1 MRRFFQAYQ
10 KRHLWLL
17 ADLAL
22 LAAFLLAR
30 HQKAWMNA
38 LADHVTTPLKTAL
51 GRLWGA
57 VPFSVMEVLYTLAG
71 IAAVAYVLWS
81 VLAVARRGEPFRPS
95 RFSLGWAAAALGMV
109 SAVCGVFLWLAS
121 GGAPLPG
128 QALAVLAWPWVLT
141 GLIWAAA
148 AVLADRQRRARA
160 YGAVLG
166 AACAGLSV
174 YLLFCL
180 FWGVNFWTDSFQDR
194 SGIREEAVSV
204 EELTAVTAWFADRLI
219 ETADAVPRDG
229 NGLFAVSTEDI
240 LADYAMVYDG
250 AEALFP
256 FLEFESQPPKAM
268 FYSKF
273 MSAMNFTGVYCPFTG
288 ETNLNVDAPACL
300 LPATVAHELAHQ
312 RSIASEQEC
321 NFLAV
326 LASTTCGDPVYAY
339 SGWLMGY
346 IHLGNALYAADREA
360 WRAVRDSLPEAV
372 LADLTDNNA
381 YWAQYKGAAAAAGQK
396 VYDTVLRA
404 YGEADGI
411 RSYGTVVDLLTV
423 YYRDAA
429 LEA

>member
-1 MRRFFQAYQ
+1 MRAFFQAH
-10 KRHLWLL
+10 KKLHIWLL
-17 ADLAL
+17 ADVLL
-22 LAAFLLAR
+22 LAAFLAVR

-71 IAAVAYVLWS
+71 LAAVVYIVWSIAAVVRARG
-81 VLAVARRGEPFRPS
+81 RRGR
-95 RFSLGWAAAALGMV
+95 
-109 SAVCGVFLWLAS
+109 
-121 GGAPLPG
+121 
-128 QALAVLAWPWVLT
+128 
-141 GLIWAAA
+141 
-148 AVLADRQRRARA
+148 RA
-160 YGAVLG
+160 YGALLG
-166 AACAGLSV
+166 AICAGGTV
-174 YLLFCL
+174 YLIFCL
-180 FWGVNFWTDSFQDR
+180 LWGVNYWTDGFQDK
-194 SGIREEAVSV
+194 SGIRDEAVPL
-204 EELTAVTAWFADRLI
+204 EELTAVTAWFADRLT
-219 ETADAVPRDG
+219 ETADAVARDE
-229 NGLFAVSTEDI
+229 NGLFAVSRQEI
-240 LADYAMVYDG
+240 FSHYGEVYDG

-256 FLEFESQPPKAM
+256 FLEFEDQPPKAM

-326 LASTTCGDPVYAY
+326 LASTTSGNPVYAY

-346 IHLGNALYAADREA
+346 IHLSNALYEADREA
-360 WRAVRDSLPEAV
+360 WRTIRNSLPETV
-372 LADLTDNNA
+372 LTDLTDNNA
-381 YWAQYKGAAAAAGQK
+381 YWAQYKGAASVAGQK
-396 VYDTVLRA
+396 VYDTVLKA
-404 YGEADGI
+404 YGDADGI

-429 LEA
+429 LAQ

>member
-1 MRRFFQAYQ
+1 MRRFFPAH
-10 KRHLWLL
+10 KKLHLWLL

-22 LAAFLLAR
+22 LGAFLLAR

-71 IAAVAYVLWS
+71 EVAIGYILWS
-81 VLAVARRGEPFRPS
+81 VISVVRAKGRRRRRAWGV
-95 RFSLGWAAAALGMV
+95 ALG
-109 SAVCGVFLWLAS
+109 AV
-121 GGAPLPG
+121 
-128 QALAVLAWPWVLT
+128 
-141 GLIWAAA
+141 
-148 AVLADRQRRARA
+148 
-160 YGAVLG
+160 
-166 AACAGLSV
+166 CAGLSV
-174 YLLFCL
+174 YLAFCL
-180 FWGVNFWTDSFQDR
+180 LWGVNYWTDSFQDK

-204 EELTAVTAWFADRLI
+204 AELTAVTQWFADRLA
-219 ETADAVPRDG
+219 ETADDVPRDE
-229 NGLFAVSTEDI
+229 NGLFAAHREDI
-240 LADYAMVYDG
+240 LAAYATVYDG

-312 RSIASEQEC
+312 RGIASEQEC

-346 IHLGNALYAADREA
+346 IHLGNALYDADREA
-360 WRAVRDSLPEAV
+360 WRAIRSGLPETV
-372 LADLTDNNA
+372 LADLADNNA
-381 YWAQYKGAAAAAGQK
+381 YWAQYRGAASVAGQT
-396 VYDTVLRA
+396 VYDTVLKA
-404 YGEADGI
+404 YGDADGI

-423 YYRDAA
+423 YYRTAA
-429 LEA
+429 LDA

>member
-1 MRRFFQAYQ
+1 MRAFFQAH
-10 KRHLWLL
+10 KKLHIWLL
-17 ADLAL
+17 ADVLL
-22 LAAFLLAR
+22 LAAFLAVR

-71 IAAVAYVLWS
+71 LAAVVYIVWSIAAVVRARG
-81 VLAVARRGEPFRPS
+81 RRGR
-95 RFSLGWAAAALGMV
+95 
-109 SAVCGVFLWLAS
+109 
-121 GGAPLPG
+121 
-128 QALAVLAWPWVLT
+128 
-141 GLIWAAA
+141 
-148 AVLADRQRRARA
+148 RA
-160 YGAVLG
+160 YGALLG
-166 AACAGLSV
+166 AICAGGTV
-174 YLLFCL
+174 YLIFCL
-180 FWGVNFWTDSFQDR
+180 LWGVNYWTDGFQDK
-194 SGIREEAVSV
+194 SGIREEAVPL
-204 EELTAVTAWFADRLI
+204 EELTAVTAWFADRLT
-219 ETADAVPRDG
+219 ETADAVARDE
-229 NGLFAVSTEDI
+229 NGLFAVSRQEI
-240 LADYAMVYDG
+240 FFHYGEVYDG

-256 FLEFESQPPKAM
+256 FLAFEDQPPKAM

-326 LASTTCGDPVYAY
+326 LASTTSGNPVYAY

-346 IHLGNALYAADREA
+346 IHLSNALYEADREA
-360 WRAVRDSLPEAV
+360 WRTIRNSLPETV
-372 LADLTDNNA
+372 LTDLTDNNA
-381 YWAQYKGAAAAAGQK
+381 YWAQYKGAASVAGQK
-396 VYDTVLRA
+396 VYDTVLKA
-404 YGEADGI
+404 YGDADGI

-429 LEA
+429 LAQ